1 MKDDWSYELWD
12 AVDRLKAIL
21 TEHPDAK
28 VHTYEHHGL
37 EFGYVEETNSVD
49 FS

>member
-1 MKDDWSYELWD
+1 MEDTWSYELWD
-12 AVDRLKAIL
+12 VVDRLKAIL

-28 VHTYEHHGL
+28 VNTYEHNGL
-37 EFGYVEETNSVD
+37 EFSYDEETNAVD